1 MRSTYLAV
9 IAACSAMTL
18 ACSSGRADLDS
29 FEGKSSYAIGLD
41 IGKAM
46 VDNQAEIDLPSLVA
60 GLTDALQEREPLLT
74 EEETA
79 QVLREFA
86 MSMQQAAEERQ
97 SAELETNRSEGEAY
111 LVQNG
116 DREGVVTTGSGLQ
129 YEVMEQGDGPVPTA
143 SDRVTVHYRG
153 QLVDGTEFD
162 TSYDGEPATFAVNG
176 VIAGWTEALQLMS
189 VGGKYRLVIPS
200 ELAYGERGSG
210 PVIGPNATLVFEVE
224 LLAIE
229 P

>member
-1 MRSTYLAV
+1 
-9 IAACSAMTL
+9 MTL
-18 ACSSGRADLDS
+18 ACSSGKADLDS
-29 FEGKSSYAIGLD
+29 FVGKSSYAVGLD

-97 SAELETNRSEGEAY
+97 SAALETNRSEGEAY

-116 DREGVVTTGSGLQ
+116 NREGVVTTGSGLQ
-129 YEVMEQGDGPVPTA
+129 YEVMEQGDGPMPTA
-143 SDRVTVHYRG
+143 TDRVTVHYRG

-176 VIAGWTEALQLMS
+176 VIAGWTEALQLMN

>member
-1 MRSTYLAV
+1 
-9 IAACSAMTL
+9 
-18 ACSSGRADLDS
+18 
-29 FEGKSSYAIGLD
+29 
-41 IGKAM
+41 
-46 VDNQAEIDLPSLVA
+46 
-60 GLTDALQEREPLLT
+60 
-74 EEETA
+74 
-79 QVLREFA
+79 
-86 MSMQQAAEERQ
+86 
-97 SAELETNRSEGEAY
+97 
-111 LVQNG
+111 
-116 DREGVVTTGSGLQ
+116 
-129 YEVMEQGDGPVPTA
+129 MEQGDGPVPTA